1 MSGAFTTLCCLQCSK
16 HRLEGIAMVSAGFA
30 GPHLHERMAGQVN
43 KCIKAKGQEPGANA
57 KGFQA
62 RWLTNQ
68 ERRIRSSHIA
78 SFNLR
83 PQCAIA
89 IEMTAKQAFEGW
101 YSWSSAGALELKLH
115 CAQAVAGIFAG
126 MGLLWQTALGTFD
139 LCFCE
144 QNATRTEPCY
154 CTASCVLLAPM
165 FTAYEQIGPAG
176 GKVDISAKP

>member
-1 MSGAFTTLCCLQCSK
+1 VISINVLSYELVSQCFYFI
-16 HRLEGIAMVSAGFA
+16 L
-30 GPHLHERMAGQVN
+30 
-43 KCIKAKGQEPGANA
+43 
-57 KGFQA
+57 
-62 RWLTNQ
+62 
-68 ERRIRSSHIA
+68 
-78 SFNLR
+78 
-83 PQCAIA
+83 
-89 IEMTAKQAFEGW
+89 
-101 YSWSSAGALELKLH
+101 GALELKLH